1 LQLNIWSWLIVF
13 GSVGAA
19 VGFTLYGMGTSTL
32 QPSGQIIDV
41 GKILMVG
48 GVVALAIGF
57 VAWKATTRSH
67 RA

>member
-1 LQLNIWSWLIVF
+1 
-13 GSVGAA
+13 
-19 VGFTLYGMGTSTL
+19 MGTSTL
-32 QPSGQIIDV
+32 QPSGQIIDI
-41 GKILMVG
+41 GKILMVA